1 MSKNTKTILALNAL
15 LMFFS
20 LGGIFSKLA
29 SRQPFLSLKFILC
42 YGILLLIMFVYAIG
56 WQQVIKRLPLT
67 TAYANRAVTIVWG
80 IIWGLLIFNEKLN
93 AGKVI
98 GAFIVIA
105 GVILYVTEPDKEVNN
120 KENNNDN
127 IEHDTIERREGEAN
141 E

>member
-1 MSKNTKTILALNAL
+1 MNKNTKTILALNIL

-29 SRQPFLSLKFILC
+29 SKQSFLSLEFILC
-42 YGILLLIMFVYAIG
+42 YGALLFIMFVYAIG
-56 WQQVIKRLPLT
+56 WQQIIKRLPLT

-93 AGKVI
+93 VGKVI
-98 GAFIVIA
+98 GAVIVIA
-105 GVILYVTEPDKEVNN
+105 GVLLYVTESEEKESTGQD
-120 KENNNDN
+120 NND
-127 IEHDTIERREGEAN
+127 HKEGEEN

>member
-1 MSKNTKTILALNAL
+1 MSKNTKTILALNIL

-29 SRQPFLSLKFILC
+29 SKQSFLSLKFILC
-42 YGILLLIMFVYAIG
+42 YGSLLFIMFVYAIG
-56 WQQVIKRLPLT
+56 WQQIIKRLPLT

-93 AGKVI
+93 VGKVI
-98 GAFIVIA
+98 GAVIVIA
-105 GVILYVTEPDKEVNN
+105 GVLLYVTESEEKESTGQDNN
-120 KENNNDN
+120 EQ
-127 IEHDTIERREGEAN
+127 EGKAN

>member
-1 MSKNTKTILALNAL
+1 MSKNTKTILALNVL

-29 SRQPFLSLKFILC
+29 SKQPFSSLKFILC

-56 WQQVIKRLPLT
+56 WQQVIKRLPLI

-98 GAFIVIA
+98 GALIVIA

-127 IEHDTIERREGEAN
+127 IEHDTIERREGEEN